1 MFGLLF
7 YDHED
12 AKATYRIDSV
22 TYIDNKKKKGLPPA
36 WQAEC
41 VEVFRQPDGKWCP
54 AKADVV
60 VDTEGDTMV
69 KPSAYQGYVCLC
81 IF

>member
-1 MFGLLF
+1 MLELVRK
-7 YDHED
+7 YD
-12 AKATYRIDSV
+12 AP
-22 TYIDNKKKKGLPPA
+22 YIDNKKKKGLPPA

-41 VEVFRQPDGKWCP
+41 VEVFRQPDGTWCP

-60 VDTEGDTMV
+60 VDTEGDTLV